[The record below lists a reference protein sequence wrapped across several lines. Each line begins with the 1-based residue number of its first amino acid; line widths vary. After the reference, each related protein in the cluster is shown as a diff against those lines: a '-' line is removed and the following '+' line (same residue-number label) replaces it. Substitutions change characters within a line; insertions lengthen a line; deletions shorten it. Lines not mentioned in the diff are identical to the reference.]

1 MLMQSKK
8 IALAVQARCA
18 RPKSR
23 QAILSNRLP
32 DYALT

>member
-1 MLMQSKK
+1 MAILV
-8 IALAVQARCA
+8 LAVQARCA
-18 RPKSR
+18 RPKSL